1 MVFMQVISAV
11 GDLDGSFSNLVRLLQ
26 IIGGIFGIYVILW
39 IISTIINLRRTI
51 LLKRIIIKLEENNK
65 KLDRL
70 IKPKKRKS

>member
-39 IISTIINLRRTI
+39 IISTIINLRKTI
-51 LLKRIIIKLEENNK
+51 LLKKIIIKLEENNK
-65 KLDRL
+65 KLDHL
-70 IKPKKRKS
+70 IKHKKSKS

>member
-11 GDLDGSFSNLVRLLQ
+11 ENIDGSFSNLVRLLQ

-39 IISTIINLRRTI
+39 IISTIINLRRTM

>member
-51 LLKRIIIKLEENNK
+51 LLNRIIIKLEENNK